1 MRHGKPCIVLLFV
14 VGFDVVIKITL
25 LGAAHFAER
34 VEDAVFTSL
43 ARRVCRF
50 ACCIRSNP
58 FTPLSGAGAEL
69 VLRTRGAGGDL
80 VLTTSGNVAGRILL
94 DVVADNA
101 KHARENVAL
110 GASDPD
116 KTKLLEPSDFP
127 SDRRAI
133 YVQVVCNLPKVDQ
146 RSASIRTFELG

>member
-1 MRHGKPCIVLLFV
+1 MWHGKPCIVLLFV

-34 VEDAVFTSL
+34 VEDAVFTPL

-58 FTPLSGAGAEL
+58 FTPLSGAGSEL
-69 VLRTRGAGGDL
+69 VLRTCGAGGDL
-80 VLTTSGNVAGRILL
+80 VLTTRGNVAGRILFN
-94 DVVADNA
+94 VVANNA

-116 KTKLLEPSDFP
+116 KTKLLELSDFP
-127 SDRRAI
+127 ADSRAI
-133 YVQVVCNLPKVDQ
+133 HAQVLRKLPKVY
-146 RSASIRTFELG
+146 